1 LIGLARR
8 LARDSETIAD
18 FRRDKR
24 SGDLRD
30 IQRFI
35 EVCRRLNLFAHVVEA
50 IDGSKFKAVNA
61 AARTSPAARCRSGWS
76 KVEASIERY
85 LWAVETADRQEGELA
100 AAKSASLKDKTLRF
114 R

>member
-1 LIGLARR
+1 MIGLARR

-61 AARTSPAARCRSGWS
+61 RDKNFTAARCRSGWS
-76 KVEASIERY
+76 KAEASIERN
-85 LWAVETADRQEGELA
+85 LSALETADRQEGELA
-100 AAKSASLKDKTLRF
+100 VAKSASLKDKTSRF